1 MSYLSND
8 NNSMSFNNFNNLPTL
23 PYKIFERLA
32 TLTSDDSE
40 NLWKAIAY
48 DTIDCISQ
56 TALTYEQKIALIW
69 NANQSDELSYRIF
82 NKPLIVSAMNTSA
95 EMTQLRMYRYGI
107 IPTNRQQAVILFETD
122 IYTADKTACIYD
134 ENGINVERTDYIEA
148 KLLSCLNGADL
159 NVGVDYFRF
168 DAELNSSIKS
178 LMNINNSKA
187 FYGRS
192 LLMGM
197 IYADISTGEVAV
209 MVDIE
214 ALKATDFINCNPVEY
229 SLSDGN
235 VISINPLT
243 VEDYA
248 IYESA
253 VQLFTIIKD
262 DIPQV
267 EIIQMS
273 YLEFL
278 LKEVLAK
285 NDNLLSEFIK
295 VCDKCFGYQYI
306 SSDVSETGKT
316 RLLLC
321 VKKNKS
327 KKVIVDKIITS
338 KDFDE
343 IKKIVLFQ
351 NDANYSDR
359 ELSADVREVVEDYYK
374 IKQQNVSTPSLERK
388 IAYIIGKT
396 GMSLQEIKSM
406 YIRYFDL
413 VYESLLDGDNFIAD
427 KIIQA
432 SFKYEVKDEIIHP
445 QNRKPIDFVSAAF
458 QDKEA
463 FEQKVNSVSQV

>member
-197 IYADISTGEVAV
+197 IYADISTG
-209 MVDIE
+209 
-214 ALKATDFINCNPVEY
+214 
-229 SLSDGN
+229 
-235 VISINPLT
+235 
-243 VEDYA
+243 
-248 IYESA
+248 
-253 VQLFTIIKD
+253 
-262 DIPQV
+262 
-267 EIIQMS
+267 
-273 YLEFL
+273 
-278 LKEVLAK
+278 
-285 NDNLLSEFIK
+285 
-295 VCDKCFGYQYI
+295 
-306 SSDVSETGKT
+306 
-316 RLLLC
+316 
-321 VKKNKS
+321 
-327 KKVIVDKIITS
+327 
-338 KDFDE
+338 
-343 IKKIVLFQ
+343 
-351 NDANYSDR
+351 
-359 ELSADVREVVEDYYK
+359 
-374 IKQQNVSTPSLERK
+374 
-388 IAYIIGKT
+388 
-396 GMSLQEIKSM
+396 
-406 YIRYFDL
+406 
-413 VYESLLDGDNFIAD
+413 GDCSNG
-427 KIIQA
+427 
-432 SFKYEVKDEIIHP
+432 
-445 QNRKPIDFVSAAF
+445 
-458 QDKEA
+458 
-463 FEQKVNSVSQV
+463 